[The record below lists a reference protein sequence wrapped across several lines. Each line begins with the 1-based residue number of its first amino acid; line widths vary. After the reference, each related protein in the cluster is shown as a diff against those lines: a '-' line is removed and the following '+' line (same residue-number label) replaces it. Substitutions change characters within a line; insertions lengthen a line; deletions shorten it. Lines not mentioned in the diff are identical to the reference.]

1 VPSNQIWVLKVRYG
15 SVAFEIFGEKE
26 LIRLIFRIMSKK
38 LSEEE
43 FLKATLTKFTRVK
56 NEVHQKLNDTLNET
70 INKINLSLSINGKP
84 SFVNS
89 FLNESDINPEL
100 LQKYI
105 DKQ

>member
-1 VPSNQIWVLKVRYG
+1 
-15 SVAFEIFGEKE
+15 
-26 LIRLIFRIMSKK
+26 MSKK

-105 DKQ
+105 DKQYREQSIVETNKNKTHYQNTDDCINK